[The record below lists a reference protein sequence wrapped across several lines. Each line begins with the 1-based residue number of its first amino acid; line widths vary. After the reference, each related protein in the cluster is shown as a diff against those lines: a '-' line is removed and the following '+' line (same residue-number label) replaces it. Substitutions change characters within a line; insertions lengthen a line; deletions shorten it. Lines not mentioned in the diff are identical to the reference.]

1 MSQDAISLD
10 SLGGDRPKLAEQ
22 ALSTLRSAVLDGRLR
37 PGELYSVAQ
46 LADRLG
52 VSRTPVREAL
62 LALERQGL
70 VRFERNRGV
79 RVLESS
85 AHDLDEIFA
94 LRLLLE
100 CPTARLA
107 AERFDAHDIADL
119 QGLIG
124 EMAAHVDD
132 AEDTAFMAFDRA
144 FHERVL
150 RAAGNRRMLEVVAGL
165 RDFVRFRGVSTVK
178 RGRSM
183 RVILDEHTRIL
194 DALRDGD
201 GAGAEA
207 AMRDHLVN
215 TRGVLLATDTEER

>member
-1 MSQDAISLD
+1 VSDQGSISLAPV
-10 SLGGDRPKLAEQ
+10 GNERPKLAEQ
-22 ALSTLRSAVLDGRLR
+22 ALDTLRAAVLDGRMR

-79 RVLESS
+79 RVMESS

-100 CPTARLA
+100 VPTARQA
-107 AERFDAHDIADL
+107 AERFDADDLADL
-119 QGLIG
+119 EGLIAQMS
-124 EMAAHVDD
+124 EHVDD
-132 AEDTAFMAFDRA
+132 PDDTQFMAYDRA

-150 RAAGNRRMLEVVAGL
+150 AAAGNRRMLEVVAGM

-183 RVILDEHTRIL
+183 RTILREHERIL

-201 GAGAEA
+201 ADGAAEA
-207 AMRDHLVN
+207 MREHLVN
-215 TRGVLLATDTEER
+215 TRGVLLASPED